1 MLLYFYTLFVTR
13 LFSSSHASY
22 SYLASNPI
30 QGRRSP
36 EGILITDTLAL
47 LPPHGHK
54 AGSKYVL
61 CLCTRCLGAR
71 WMVENLKSK
80 HKQFEKQPLPAPLI
94 SPSEATVQLVQVP
107 HPCRSATP
115 TRTRHIW
122 LPLHLLP
129 RRSHCLPHAWN
140 LWSHSD
146 GS

>member
-1 MLLYFYTLFVTR
+1 MSTRSVIVTKRTPNSFVFILTCII
-13 LFSSSHASY
+13 FISCIQ
-22 SYLASNPI
+22 SNPI

-36 EGILITDTLAL
+36 EGILITDTHTLAL

-115 TRTRHIW
+115 TRTACPTHGTYGATAMVA
-122 LPLHLLP
+122 
-129 RRSHCLPHAWN
+129 S
-140 LWSHSD
+140 
-146 GS
+146 